1 MDFYEYKRFPKLYE
15 SYSSPWYTETLLYIA
30 ASLFVIVVCFV
41 LRVILGRKMK
51 KRWAICLWCLSLC
64 FPIIFVMVFGMIIF
78 QFATGIGTW
87 HKNNQS
93 PRLSVN
99 ATIVAKRES
108 ITHHS
113 HANAG
118 DLSGTHGYHSTS
130 STSYYVTFQVES
142 GDRMELPVS
151 GREYGMLAEGDIGK
165 LTFQGTRYLSFER
178 VWFWSDSVKEP

>member
-1 MDFYEYKRFPKLYE
+1 MFYAQSNHWTKDEE
-15 SYSSPWYTETLLYIA
+15 EVSYMFM
-30 ASLFVIVVCFV
+30 LFEF
-41 LRVILGRKMK
+41 M
-51 KRWAICLWCLSLC
+51 

-78 QFATGIGTW
+78 QFVTGIGTW

-93 PRLSVN
+93 PRLSVS

-108 ITHHS
+108 IT
-113 HANAG
+113 G
-118 DLSGTHGYHSTS
+118 DLSGTHDYHSTS

-151 GREYGMLAEGDIGK
+151 GSECGMLAEGDIGK

-178 VWFWSDSVKEP
+178 V

>member
-1 MDFYEYKRFPKLYE
+1 MFCAQSDPWTKDEE
-15 SYSSPWYTETLLYIA
+15 EVSYMFMMFE
-30 ASLFVIVVCFV
+30 F
-41 LRVILGRKMK
+41 M
-51 KRWAICLWCLSLC
+51 
-64 FPIIFVMVFGMIIF
+64 FPIIFVMIIF

-87 HKNNQS
+87 HKNNHS

-108 ITHHS
+108 ITYHS

-130 STSYYVTFQVES
+130 STSYYVTFQVAS
-142 GDRMELPVS
+142 GDRMELPVTGS
-151 GREYGMLAEGDIGK
+151 EYGMLAEGDIGK

-178 VWFWSDSVKEP
+178 V

>member
-1 MDFYEYKRFPKLYE
+1 MFM
-15 SYSSPWYTETLLYIA
+15 
-30 ASLFVIVVCFV
+30 LFEF
-41 LRVILGRKMK
+41 M
-51 KRWAICLWCLSLC
+51 
-64 FPIIFVMVFGMIIF
+64 FPIIFVIVFGMIIF
-78 QFATGIGTW
+78 QFVTGIGTW

-130 STSYYVTFQVES
+130 STSYYVTFQVEN
-142 GDRMELPVS
+142 MECW
-151 GREYGMLAEGDIGK
+151 RKE
-165 LTFQGTRYLSFER
+165 T
-178 VWFWSDSVKEP
+178 SVN